1 MTGVG
6 PTNSVKNIEW
16 WCQTGVV
23 FKVMSDEWW
32 VMSDKNWVMEIEWW
46 KKTNQTRPKVQ
57 P

>member
-1 MTGVG
+1 MG